1 MRDNSSGITG
11 ILGLAGIGVL
21 FLLARRFLPSLATV
35 MLWIAGIAAVV
46 LIVLIGLVIYFSVT
60 GSKEKNNPDSPAAV
74 LTKARSEL
82 MELRRSQL
90 RIRNKEIASLCREI
104 TDIGDKILS
113 VLKQKP
119 DSVASVRQ
127 FLNYY
132 LPTLGKIL
140 GTYVRMEES
149 GSMTD
154 ELTGNTVT
162 HLGEIRKA
170 MEKQYN
176 NLFDNDKLDLSVD
189 MEALTLACKRDG
201 LLEDENGEE
210 KRKSNGKNSSRRRWH
225 C

>member
-11 ILGLAGIGVL
+11 ILGLAGIVAL
-21 FLLARRFLPSLATV
+21 FLLARRFMPSLATV

-104 TDIGDKILS
+104 TDIGDKILA

-119 DSVASVRQ
+119 DSVAGVRQ

-140 GTYVRMEES
+140 GTYVRVEES

-201 LLEDENGEE
+201 LLDEEEE
-210 KRKSNGKNSSRRRWH
+210 KHENK
-225 C
+225 